1 MAGMACTSGS
11 APGCRGCWGALTATA
26 GGPFARPLS
35 QAAETIRPG
44 GDATRRLIPMVQ
56 LDPDVIEF
64 TRLVVRSDDP
74 ATQPA
79 VKTLDTQEAW

>member
-1 MAGMACTSGS
+1 
-11 APGCRGCWGALTATA
+11 
-26 GGPFARPLS
+26 
-35 QAAETIRPG
+35 
-44 GDATRRLIPMVQ
+44 MVQ